1 MSTDILPYLYLRF
14 LLFLLLIALFSLL
27 CYPRDKFQKFKCS
40 IRFHYSVPCRMFSLN
55 FNILKQENKI
65 KERIV
70 MIFFNITF
78 LPFLILQGLVPVRF
92 VGIFPNIF
100 RYWAIISFSKLK
112 GRILNWLHVSFNFTL
127 FQGRKSA
134 WEKVLCLSVVTRLNR
149 FLWNSD
155 KLCLRTLVS
164 QK

>member
-78 LPFLILQGLVPVRF
+78 LPYPYTTRISTSTVCWYFSEHFSVLSYYFFLKVERSYF
-92 VGIFPNIF
+92 
-100 RYWAIISFSKLK
+100 KL
-112 GRILNWLHVSFNFTL
+112 I
-127 FQGRKSA
+127 A
-134 WEKVLCLSVVTRLNR
+134 C
-149 FLWNSD
+149 FL
-155 KLCLRTLVS
+155 
-164 QK
+164 

>member
-1 MSTDILPYLYLRF
+1 MSINIFPYLYLRF

-78 LPFLILQGLVPVRF
+78 LPYPYTTRISTSTVCWYFSEHFSVLSYYFFLKVERSYF
-92 VGIFPNIF
+92 
-100 RYWAIISFSKLK
+100 KL
-112 GRILNWLHVSFNFTL
+112 IT
-127 FQGRKSA
+127 
-134 WEKVLCLSVVTRLNR
+134 C
-149 FLWNSD
+149 FL
-155 KLCLRTLVS
+155 
-164 QK
+164 

>member
-78 LPFLILQGLVPVRF
+78 LPYPYTTRIGSQYGLLVF
-92 VGIFPNIF
+92 
-100 RYWAIISFSKLK
+100 
-112 GRILNWLHVSFNFTL
+112 
-127 FQGRKSA
+127 
-134 WEKVLCLSVVTRLNR
+134 
-149 FLWNSD
+149 
-155 KLCLRTLVS
+155 LRTFFGTELLFLCQSWKVVFQTDYMFPLIS
-164 QK
+164 LYSKVENQLGRRFYVWV

>member
-1 MSTDILPYLYLRF
+1 MCWVFKINLQKLYAAAYIVLFLPDSSSLITVSQMSTNILPYLYLRF

-78 LPFLILQGLVPVRF
+78 LPYPYTTRIGSQYGLLVFFRTFFGTELLFL
-92 VGIFPNIF
+92 
-100 RYWAIISFSKLK
+100 
-112 GRILNWLHVSFNFTL
+112 
-127 FQGRKSA
+127 
-134 WEKVLCLSVVTRLNR
+134 
-149 FLWNSD
+149 
-155 KLCLRTLVS
+155 S
-164 QK
+164 QS